1 MGSVETI
8 KGAVDDSSLGPVLMH
23 EHVFI
28 LSPEADQDY
37 PGQVFW
43 DEEEKIQLAIDKLQR
58 LKAAGV
64 DTIVDLTV
72 LNMGRYLPRLARIN
86 EQVDLNIVV
95 ASGLYTYDSLPH
107 FLQYRGP
114 GMPIA
119 GPDPMVEMFTKDVQ
133 EGIGDTGIKA
143 GIFKCATDV
152 QGLTPGVERVLRAVA
167 QAHRNT
173 GAPIST
179 HTHAE
184 SERGTDQQ
192 NIFAEE
198 GVDLTRV
205 VIGHSGDSTDLDYL
219 KRVAD
224 RGSYLG
230 MDRFGMDVAPFS
242 DFDTRVGVVADL
254 CAAGYADQMVLS
266 HDSICWTD
274 WLPSELSQGTP
285 FDMPNWH
292 LNHIS
297 EDVLPALQKRGVTDD
312 QIKTMMVDNPR
323 KILGVEKKSY

>member
-1 MGSVETI
+1 MSSVETI
-8 KGAVDDSSLGPVLMH
+8 KGTVDDGSLGQVLMH

-28 LSPEADQDY
+28 LSLEAEQDY

-43 DEEEKIQLAIDKLQR
+43 NEEEKIQLAIGKLQR
-58 LKAAGV
+58 LKEAGV

-86 EQVDLNIVV
+86 DAVDLNIVV
-95 ASGLYTYDSLPH
+95 ASGLYTYDALPH
-107 FLQYRGP
+107 FLQFRGP
-114 GMPIA
+114 GMPIG

-133 EGIGDTGIKA
+133 EGIGETGIKA

-152 QGLTPGVERVLRAVA
+152 QGVTPGVERVLRAVA

-198 GVDLTRV
+198 GVDLSRV
-205 VIGHSGDSTDLDYL
+205 IIGHSGDSTDLDYL

-230 MDRFGMDVAPFS
+230 MDRFGMDVAPYS

-312 QIKTMMVDNPR
+312 QIKTMMVDNPK